1 MKHFKKYLAFALAVA
16 IFGEIN
22 FYPFNS
28 TLRFSAAIIALNL
41 ILLVEEE
48 ISPFFTCIF
57 SGIAVFLQRS
67 LLGIIFS
74 SLTPYDVLLLHGPSI
89 GYYVVY
95 GILVSLLKVQ
105 ENKQR
110 LLQTMFFLAFNDIIS
125 NITEIF
131 FRGDNL
137 SAPFMQM
144 VILVGVTRSVSAYLI
159 FLFYKRQELFLITR
173 EHRKKYAQLNL
184 LVSNIQAEMFY
195 LKKSTRDIENVMKK
209 SYALYED
216 TKGDSALK
224 EKSLEIALEIHE
236 IKKDYCR
243 VLKGFESFLD
253 NYEENGRMMLADMF
267 AIIRENTLRY
277 LRENKLNIVITFN
290 NRDNFQIQKY
300 YHLFTILNNL
310 ISNAID
316 ACGDDG
322 EIKVLQESNQD
333 HILFQVIDNGEG
345 IEEEILPYIFNPGFT
360 TKFNE
365 KWGTPST
372 GIGLSHVKSMVDE
385 LTGQIHVACDIE
397 EGTTFEIVIP
407 KQILI
412 G

>member
-1 MKHFKKYLAFALAVA
+1 MKHLKKYLIFALAVA

-41 ILLVEEE
+41 ILLIEEE
-48 ISPFFTCIF
+48 ISPFYVCIF

-67 LLGIIFS
+67 LLGMLFS
-74 SLTPYDVLLLHGPSI
+74 SLAPYEVLLLHGPSI
-89 GYYVVY
+89 VYYIVY
-95 GILVSLLKVQ
+95 GIFVSFLKIKV
-105 ENKQR
+105 NKHR
-110 LLQTMFFLAFNDIIS
+110 LIQMILFLAFSDILG
-125 NITEIF
+125 NIAELF
-131 FRGDNL
+131 LRQDPL

-144 VILVGVTRSVSAYLI
+144 VTMVGITRSVSAYLI
-159 FLFYKRQELFLITR
+159 FLFYKRQELSLVTR

-216 TKGDSALK
+216 TKDDSDLK
-224 EKSLEIALEIHE
+224 EKALNIALEIHE
-236 IKKDYCR
+236 VKKDYCR
-243 VLKGFESFLD
+243 VLKGFENFLED
-253 NYEENGRMMLADMF
+253 YEENGRMMVADMF
-267 AIIRENTLRY
+267 AIIRENTCRY
-277 LRENKLNIVITFN
+277 IKENKLNIIIDFSYGN
-290 NRDNFQIQKY
+290 NFQVQKY

-310 ISNAID
+310 IINAID
-316 ACGDDG
+316 ACGEDG
-322 EIKVLQESNQD
+322 KIQVLQNSNQD

-345 IEEEILPYIFNPGFT
+345 IEEVILPYIFNPGFT
-360 TKFNE
+360 TKFDE
-365 KWGTPST
+365 KSGRPST

-385 LTGQIHVACDIE
+385 LKGKINVTYDLE